1 MNLNYFH
8 QFQLSRRVGLALC
21 AAAVGLFS
29 TAGCKEGE
37 HKDDGHA
44 EHADHSGH
52 AEHGGE
58 EAGHAEG
65 PPPSYVDTTLGEDPA
80 FEWMGVFPLPPGTLD
95 LAFQPGPDGTM
106 NLAIVPITGE
116 GEAGLSAAVASAK
129 RLAEGK
135 AAPTEPGTQIKPG
148 VFYALNVEGQGEMRF
163 PVNVPTAG
171 RYALF
176 TQHFADE
183 FQTTFLN
190 GAERIR
196 FGEQK
201 IFKDRFGQIPLTVDA
216 AQHFGVRIQPV
227 GLQTLVP
234 TITAPARVSYDLE
247 QMAHVGSAVS
257 GRVSELKVRQGDLVK
272 RGDVLLVVD
281 SPELGEAQSQFLQRR
296 TMVTTAA
303 PAVELAQKAFA
314 RAQQL
319 FDKSQGIALAE
330 VQKRQGELQ
339 SAQGA
344 LQAAEASLIA
354 ARSKLQLLG
363 MNEEAIKALEESGKI
378 SPAYTIR
385 AAIDGQVIRRDATL
399 GELVAPERAALLVL
413 ANTTSVWVVAEVPE
427 GKMKDLVSG
436 APATVTIAALPGETF
451 DGSVSFI
458 SPELDETTRTARVR
472 IVVKNDGGRLRPGM
486 FAQVQ
491 IAAGAAP
498 AGAAP
503 ATQQA
508 LAVPDTAVQAVG
520 GQTVVFVPMADKPDT
535 FLKRVVTL
543 EPAIGGMW
551 PVRYGLFDGERIVT
565 ASSFI
570 LKAELGKSGAEHG
583 H

>member
-1 MNLNYFH
+1 MNQIATTSFNRV
-8 QFQLSRRVGLALC
+8 RRIGFALGI
-21 AAAVGLFS
+21 AAMSIV
-29 TAGCKEGE
+29 TVAGCNEGGAPHKEGE
-37 HKDDGHA
+37 HA
-44 EHADHSGH
+44 EHPD
-52 AEHGGE
+52 
-58 EAGHAEG
+58 G
-65 PPPSYVDTTLGEDPA
+65 PPPAYVDTTLGDDPA
-80 FEWMGVFPLPPGTLD
+80 FEWMGVFPLPAGTVD
-95 LAFQPGPDGTM
+95 LTFQPGPDGTM
-106 NLAIVPITGE
+106 NLAIIPITVE
-116 GEAGLSAAVASAK
+116 GEAGIAAAVTTAK
-129 RLAEGK
+129 RVAESK
-135 AAPTEPGTQIKPG
+135 AVPTEPGTAIAPG
-148 VFYALNVEGQGEMRF
+148 ETFYALNVEGTGEMRF
-163 PVNVPTAG
+163 PVNVPAAG
-171 RYALF
+171 EYALF

-183 FQTTFLN
+183 FQTTFLS

-201 IFKDRFGQIPLTVDA
+201 IFKDRFGQIPISAEA
-216 AQHFGVRIQPV
+216 AQHFGVRVHPV

-234 TITAPARVSYDLE
+234 TITVPARVSYDHE

-296 TMVTTAA
+296 TMVATAA
-303 PAVELAQKAFA
+303 PAVELARNAFD

-319 FDKSQGIALAE
+319 FDKSQGIALTE

-344 LQAAEASLIA
+344 LQTAEASLIA
-354 ARSKLQLLG
+354 ARSKLQLHG
-363 MNEEAIKALEESGKI
+363 MNEEAIKALEGSGKI
-378 SPAYTIR
+378 TPVYTIR

-413 ANTTSVWVVAEVPE
+413 ADTTSVWVIAEVPE
-427 GKMKDLVSG
+427 GKLKDLAVG
-436 APATVTIAALPGETF
+436 ASAKVAITALPGETF

-458 SPELDETTRTARVR
+458 SPELDEATRTARVR
-472 IVVKNDGGRLRPGM
+472 IVVKNVAGRLRPGM

-491 IAAGAAP
+491 INAGAAP

-503 ATQQA
+503 ATRKA
-508 LAVPDTAVQAVG
+508 LAVPEAAVQAVG

-543 EPAIGGMW
+543 EPSVGGMW
-551 PVRYGLFDGERIVT
+551 PVRYGLFEGDPIVT